1 MNARAMLRAGWVL
14 MATCAIAGAVPAQ
27 DAPLSVIAP
36 DGPLL
41 LGDRFE
47 LIVTG
52 GLDSNARLSLDALP
66 DGLQPGEPRL
76 EQVLDGM
83 ALHLPLRAVREG
95 ELRVDGLVI
104 VDGGGERVVPPVELT
119 VTLDLPPGRTPRVA
133 GLLSPVRVPMPPAEL
148 LPFVAV
154 LTTALLLLGVYAALA
169 GRRIPPPPMLRRPPE
184 LVAADA
190 FAHLRTHLPRS
201 RDEVPAFVTSV
212 SGVLRTYIEEAFAV
226 RAPEST
232 TEEFLFEVAA
242 RHDSL
247 SEHRDSLGGFLTSC
261 DLVKF
266 ARHRPEPTAAEP
278 LLLTAEDFVE
288 ATHA

>member
-1 MNARAMLRAGWVL
+1 MSAGCMLRALVAL
-14 MATCAIAGAVPAQ
+14 CSIAGAVAAQ
-27 DAPLSVIAP
+27 DAPLAVIAP

-52 GLDSNARLSLDALP
+52 GLDTSARVTLDALP
-66 DGLQPGEPRL
+66 EGLQPGEPRF
-76 EQVLDGM
+76 EQVLDGL

-95 ELRVDGLVI
+95 DLRVDGLAI
-104 VDGGGERVVPPVELT
+104 VDAGGERAVPPVDIT
-119 VTLDLPPGRTPRVA
+119 VMLDLPPGRTPRVA
-133 GLLSPVRVPMPPAEL
+133 DPLGPVHVPMPPADL
-148 LPFVAV
+148 LPFLVGLP
-154 LTTALLLLGVYAALA
+154 LTLLLLGLFAAMA
-169 GRRIPPPPMLRRPPE
+169 GRRIAPPPPVRRPPE
-184 LVAADA
+184 LIAADA
-190 FAHLRTHLPRS
+190 FAQLRTHLPRT

-212 SGVLRTYIEEAFAV
+212 SGVLRTYIEDVFRV

-232 TEEFLFEVAA
+232 TEEFLYEVAA

-247 SEHRDSLGGFLTSC
+247 AEHRESLGGFLTSC

-266 ARHRPEPTAAEP
+266 ARHRPEPAIAEP

-288 ATHA
+288 ATHG